1 MGDVALSVLSANAQR
16 GANNCGLCDYVL
28 GPRAGFQLLACSL
41 AVSATVP
48 ELHDGRVDHL
58 FEHSRIQEAVI
69 AVVVSLLSCSR
80 LLCQSRSKY
89 VQSFFSGRNVEVS
102 TVESGEGN
110 GARTRPTSQLR
121 CRHDTEA
128 YLLGRFHT
136 HRTRSLRHFEW

>member
-16 GANNCGLCDYVL
+16 GASNCGVCDYVL

-58 FEHSRIQEAVI
+58 SEHSRIQEAVIAEI

-80 LLCQSRSKY
+80 LLCQTRSK
-89 VQSFFSGRNVEVS
+89 
-102 TVESGEGN
+102 
-110 GARTRPTSQLR
+110 
-121 CRHDTEA
+121 
-128 YLLGRFHT
+128 
-136 HRTRSLRHFEW
+136 